1 MYPNMPYYGNQFN
14 QGNYG
19 FNPQVPGFRQR
30 RTIERVHGKK
40 GAEAYQH
47 QLGPD
52 ESVVLLDDRGPIIW
66 IIITDSAGYPTVCT
80 PYDISPHKEPEE
92 ISQEMPSNDYSNL
105 EERIS
110 RLERRLNNG
119 KPYSGNA
126 RQSQQSETG
135 NKSSATS

>member
-47 QLGPD
+47 QLD
-52 ESVVLLDDRGPIIW
+52 AVKDNRMADMQNQI
-66 IIITDSAGYPTVCT
+66 
-80 PYDISPHKEPEE
+80 
-92 ISQEMPSNDYSNL
+92 
-105 EERIS
+105 
-110 RLERRLNNG
+110 
-119 KPYSGNA
+119 NA
-126 RQSQQSETG
+126 LQM
-135 NKSSATS
+135 